1 MIRLALFMAAAVA
14 VCAIAI
20 RAAGTA
26 YAPWLGGAVFIAA
39 CVVVIADERTRA

>member
-1 MIRLALFMAAAVA
+1 MIRLALFMAAAVT
-14 VCAIAI
+14 VCAIAVHI
-20 RAAGTA
+20 ADTV